1 MKVKWIASLFV
12 FSFVLAACGGQSPS
26 EPAMPTVEEPQ
37 PISIPTL
44 TPAPAPT
51 DPPAPAVSMEP
62 SAVVPA
68 PETAAVSF
76 ANDVAPIF
84 SASCVNC
91 HGGDQTK
98 AGLDLKTYASL
109 MAGSMNGAVVF
120 PGSPSQSVLV
130 QLAEEGK
137 MPKRGDKLTA
147 EQVQIISDW
156 VAAGAP
162 NN

>member
-1 MKVKWIASLFV
+1 MKTKWILIPFV

-26 EPAMPTVEEPQ
+26 EPVLPTMEEAQ
-37 PISIPTL
+37 PIPIPTL
-44 TPAPAPT
+44 TPAPAVET
-51 DPPAPAVSMEP
+51 EP
-62 SAVVPA
+62 SAAAPA
-68 PETAAVSF
+68 PETATVSF
-76 ANDVAPIF
+76 ANDVMPIF
-84 SASCVNC
+84 SASCNTC

-98 AGLDLKTYASL
+98 AGLDLTTYTSL
-109 MAGSMNGAVVF
+109 MAGSMQGAVIF

-130 QLAEEGK
+130 QQVVDGE

-147 EQVQIISDW
+147 EQIQVISDW